1 MRCAY
6 PPYGYGVLP
15 GQWVSLV
22 GMVDALRLST
32 LRIDAVVDRPA
43 GAVGWISAA
52 HPPPSDHDAANR
64 RRGLPKWPGVGHFL
78 VRRASR
84 RKSGFVPAVGRYAG

>member
-22 GMVDALRLST
+22 GVVDALRLST
-32 LRIDAVVDRPA
+32 LRRV
-43 GAVGWISAA
+43 
-52 HPPPSDHDAANR
+52 
-64 RRGLPKWPGVGHFL
+64 
-78 VRRASR
+78 
-84 RKSGFVPAVGRYAG
+84 